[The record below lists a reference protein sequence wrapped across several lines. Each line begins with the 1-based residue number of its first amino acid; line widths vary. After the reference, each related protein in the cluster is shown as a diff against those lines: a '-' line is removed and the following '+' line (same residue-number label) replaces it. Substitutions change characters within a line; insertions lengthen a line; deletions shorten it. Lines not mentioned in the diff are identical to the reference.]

1 MDKAFKEKCGIVGVW
16 GHPEAANL
24 AYLGLYALQHRGQE
38 GAGIASCF
46 PGEGRMNLYKAK
58 GLVADIFSKEAL
70 EKLPGS
76 QAIGHTR
83 YSTCGAK
90 EAEDL
95 QPLLVESNG
104 RTIAVAH
111 NGNLIHYPQLVER
124 LSKNGAVFSSS
135 VDSEVFGYL
144 YGLYEGLGSKEALSR
159 IMTEVQGAY
168 SVVLLTQ
175 DRMLAFRDP
184 LGFRPLC
191 LGKVG
196 EAFVVASES
205 CALDLIEA
213 KPLGELKPGELIEI
227 SKDGVFRAQI
237 VPSQK
242 QAACIFELVYFSRP
256 DSTVFNRNVY
266 EVRKAFG
273 KKLFQEDPIVADM
286 VIPVPDSGVPAAI
299 GYHQEG
305 GIPFEMGL
313 IRNHYIGRTFIE
325 PKQAIRSFGVKI
337 KLNPLHRVLENK
349 RLVLIDDS
357 IVRGTTL
364 KKIVAL
370 LRGCGAKEVHV
381 RISSPPVLDSCY
393 FGIDTPS
400 REELLASRLDILEM
414 TRFLQADTL
423 HYLSIEGMLESSGME
438 RSRTCL
444 GCFTGSYPLKV
455 GERV

>member
-1 MDKAFKEKCGIVGVW
+1 MDGILKEKCGIVGIW

-46 PGEGRMNLYKAK
+46 PHGGRMNLYKGK
-58 GLVADIFSKEAL
+58 GLVADIFRKEAL

-90 EAEDL
+90 EAGEL
-95 QPLLVESNG
+95 QPLMVDFRG
-104 RTIAVAH
+104 QTIAVAH
-111 NGNLIHYPQLVER
+111 NGNLINYAQLAEK

-135 VDSEVFGYL
+135 LDSEVFGYL
-144 YGLYEGLGSKEALSR
+144 YGLYEALGTKEAIFR
-159 IMTEVQGAY
+159 IMTEVKGAY
-168 SVVLLTQ
+168 SVVLLTPE
-175 DRMLAFRDP
+175 RILAFRDP

-196 EAFVVASES
+196 DAIVIASES

-213 KPLGELKPGELIEI
+213 ESLGELKPGELLEV
-227 SKDGVFRAQI
+227 SKEGVFRTQ
-237 VPSQK
+237 VVSPQR
-242 QAACIFELVYFSRP
+242 QAACIFELIYFSRP
-256 DSTVFNRNVY
+256 DSTVFHRNVY

-273 KKLFQEDPIVADM
+273 KRLFEEDPIIADM

-299 GYHQEG
+299 GYHQAS

-325 PKQAIRSFGVKI
+325 PKQAIRSFGVKV
-337 KLNPLHRVLENK
+337 KLNPLHHTLKDK

-370 LRGCGAKEVHV
+370 LRGCGVKEVHV
-381 RISSPPVLDSCY
+381 RISSPPIVDSCY

-400 REELLASRLDILEM
+400 REELLASRLDIPE
-414 TRFLQADTL
+414 TGRFLKADSL
-423 HYLSIEGMLESSGME
+423 NYLSIEGMLESAGME
-438 RSRTCL
+438 RTNTCL
-444 GCFTGSYPLKV
+444 GRFTGRYPLKID
-455 GERV
+455 ERA